1 MKKIF
6 WLSSLLGATC
16 QLALA
21 VAPDFSYNYRF
32 TNRAGEPTDG
42 VVVFSAPAAS
52 IPIANFNL
60 GCVGW
65 ELDYNSEGLS
75 GVSINLQTNTR
86 VFQGGTSYGPGNSW
100 STFSGTNSAGTLP
113 MTSTSQGTYIGYT
126 YYPYVRVNL
135 STATGTGSV
144 DVVFKCWK
152 SINYAGATGGGGG
165 GGGTGIDR
173 IWLTTANSTIAGTAL
188 SLPTS
193 AAPTPTSNIG
203 SNLVS
208 GYLTFPN
215 SSASSGYGQFPITAS
230 VPTSLILELLCRTT
244 DTNTGHSF
252 IFNWNYACSSTS
264 IDPSLSSAGT
274 VTTAALSSSNQTQT
288 VTITLAS
295 PSCNAGDIF
304 YFQLVRRGDTD
315 SVSSGIDVSSVRI
328 HS

>member
-6 WLSSLLGATC
+6 WLSLLLGVTC
-16 QLALA
+16 QLTLA

-42 VVVFSAPAAS
+42 IVVFSAPAAS

-75 GVSINLQTNTR
+75 GVSITIQTNSRAFT
-86 VFQGGTSYGPGNSW
+86 GGTSYGPGNSW

-152 SINYAGATGGGGG
+152 SINYAGATGGGGSSG
-165 GGGTGIDR
+165 SSIDKV
-173 IWLTTANSTIAGTAL
+173 WLTVANSTVAGSSL

-193 AAPTPTSNIG
+193 SAPTPNSNIG
-203 SNLVS
+203 SNIVS
-208 GYLTFPN
+208 GYLTFPA
-215 SSASSGYGQFPITAS
+215 SSATSGYGQFPITAT
-230 VPTSLILELLCRTT
+230 VPSSLTMELLCRTT
-244 DTNTGHSF
+244 DTNTGHAF
-252 IFNWNYACSSTS
+252 IYDWYYICSPTT
-264 IDPSLSSAGT
+264 IDGSLSVAST
-274 VTTAALSSSNQTQT
+274 VTTSAVSSSNQTQLAT
-288 VTITLAS
+288 MTLAS
-295 PSCNAGDIF
+295 PSCNANDIF
-304 YFQLVRRGDTD
+304 YFRVRRRGDTD
-315 SVSSGIDVSSVRI
+315 TVTAGVDLSSLRI
-328 HS
+328 HN